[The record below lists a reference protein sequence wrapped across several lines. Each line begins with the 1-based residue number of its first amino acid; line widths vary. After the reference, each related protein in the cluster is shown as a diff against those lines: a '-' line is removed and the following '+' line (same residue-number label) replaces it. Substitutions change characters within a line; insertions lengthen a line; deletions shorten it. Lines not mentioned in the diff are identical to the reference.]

1 MSISWVIQQSI
12 KRLQTQAH
20 RLLSASTS
28 TISLSWGLMSWILMS
43 WILPFPFL
51 CVILL
56 LFEPCLL
63 NLITKFISSCG
74 RQDQLHLLLQQGY
87 QPLSRKHQDYYRP
100 WTGVVKPSETRTQA
114 LLHPITSYHLL
125 MAQTGIKE

>member
-1 MSISWVIQQSI
+1 MSISQVIQESI

-28 TISLSWGLMSWILMS
+28 TISLSWGLMSWIL
-43 WILPFPFL
+43 PFMGPFL

-56 LFEPCLL
+56 LFELCLL

-74 RQDQLHLLLQQGY
+74 RQDHLHLLLQQGY
-87 QPLSRKHQDYYRP
+87 QPLSRKHQDYYSP

-125 MAQTGIKE
+125 MAQTDIKE